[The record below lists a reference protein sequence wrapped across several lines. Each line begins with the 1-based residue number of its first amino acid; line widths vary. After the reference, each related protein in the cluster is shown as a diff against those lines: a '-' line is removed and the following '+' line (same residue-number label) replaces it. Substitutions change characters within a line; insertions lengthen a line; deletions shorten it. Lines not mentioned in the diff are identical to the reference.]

1 MPLSD
6 PHSIITLVAFVGV
19 ILAIAF
25 DLIDMVLAA
34 LLGVCTLTVSGI
46 FHHDDVMAAIGSCQE
61 PLALLFGGMVVARTL
76 EPTGIFENIGTR
88 FLILTR
94 GSGRRFLLGIIFL
107 VAPICAF
114 LPNAT
119 TVILVAPIIIRTAIA
134 LEVDFVGPM
143 ILTAIISNSAGLLT
157 LVGDPATFLV
167 GSSIGLTFLQYLQR
181 ISLGGLLS
189 VLIIIVLLP
198 RVLGDVWRVRRVLP
212 AGLAP
217 GPIQRPAM
225 CALSLSVLM
234 IMLLLF
240 VFGDFLPVRLVPP
253 AVAII
258 AATLALLVIYAQKIE
273 PVGAVLKDVDWKT
286 LIFIGCMFFMVQ
298 ALTKTELI
306 EDMTHFANVFFGN
319 NLMGVGFSLLAA
331 IALLSSLLANIP
343 VVAATILIV
352 KGYFVVI
359 EMVPEEALGAGFMDW
374 PPAAL
379 PVFVAMMFGA
389 TLGGNA
395 TLIGAAAN
403 IVAAGICASHGKPVG
418 FAKYLRYGVPITAA
432 QLAISALYVLGLFF
446 LVGSMQ

>member
-6 PHSIITLVAFVGV
+6 PQSILILVVFAGV

-25 DLIDMVLAA
+25 DWIDMVLAA
-34 LLGVCTLTVSGI
+34 LLGVCTLTAFGI
-46 FHHDDVMAAIGSCQE
+46 YGREDVMNSVGSSQE
-61 PLALLFGGMVVARTL
+61 PLALLFGGMIVARTL
-76 EPTGIFENIGTR
+76 EPTGIFENIGAR

-94 GSGRRFLLGIIFL
+94 GSGRRYLLGIVAL

-119 TVILVAPIIIRTAIA
+119 AVILVAPIIIRTAIA
-134 LEVDFVGPM
+134 LEVDFVGPLV
-143 ILTAIISNSAGLLT
+143 LTAIISNSAGLLT

-167 GSSIGLTFLQYLQR
+167 GTSIGLTFTQYLQR

-198 RVLGDVWRVRRVLP
+198 RVLGDVWRIRRELP

-217 GPIQRPAM
+217 EPIRRPVM
-225 CALSLSVLM
+225 CVLSLSVLVL
-234 IMLLLF
+234 MLVLF
-240 VFGDFLPVRLVPP
+240 VFGEMLPVKIVPP

-258 AATLALLVIYAQKIE
+258 AATLALLVIHALKVE

-286 LIFIGCMFFMVQ
+286 LIFIACMFFLVQ

-306 EDMTHFANVFFGN
+306 ESMTKFARIFFGD
-319 NLMGVGFSLLAA
+319 NLMGFAFSLLAA

-343 VVAATILIV
+343 VVAATILMV

-359 EMVPEEALGAGFMDW
+359 EMVPEEALGIGFTDW
-374 PPAAL
+374 PAPAL
-379 PVFVAMMFGA
+379 PVFIAMMFGA

-395 TLIGAAAN
+395 TLIGASAN

-418 FAKYLRYGVPITAA
+418 FAKFMRYGVPVTAA
-432 QLAISALYVLGLFF
+432 QLAVSALYVLALFF
-446 LVGSMQ
+446 LMGRSQ

>member
-6 PHSIITLVAFVGV
+6 PQSILILVVFAGV

-25 DLIDMVLAA
+25 DWIDMVLAA
-34 LLGVCTLTVSGI
+34 LLGVCTLTAFGI
-46 FHHDDVMAAIGSCQE
+46 YGREDVMNSVGSSQE
-61 PLALLFGGMVVARTL
+61 PLALLFGGMIVARTL
-76 EPTGIFENIGTR
+76 EPTGIFENIGAR

-94 GSGRRFLLGIIFL
+94 GSGRRYLLGIVAL

-119 TVILVAPIIIRTAIA
+119 AVILVAPIIIRTAIA
-134 LEVDFVGPM
+134 LEVDFVGPLV
-143 ILTAIISNSAGLLT
+143 LTAIISNSAGLLT

-167 GSSIGLTFLQYLQR
+167 GTSIGLTFTQYLQR

-198 RVLGDVWRVRRVLP
+198 RVLGDVWRIRRELP

-217 GPIQRPAM
+217 EPIRRPVM
-225 CALSLSVLM
+225 CVLSLSVLVL
-234 IMLLLF
+234 MLVLF
-240 VFGDFLPVRLVPP
+240 VFGEMLPVKIVPP

-258 AATLALLVIYAQKIE
+258 AATLALLVIHALKVE

-286 LIFIGCMFFMVQ
+286 LIFIACMFFLVQ

-306 EDMTHFANVFFGN
+306 ESMTKFARIFFGD
-319 NLMGVGFSLLAA
+319 NLMGFAFSLLAA

-343 VVAATILIV
+343 VVAATILMV

-359 EMVPEEALGAGFMDW
+359 EMVPEEALGIGFTDW
-374 PPAAL
+374 PAPAL
-379 PVFVAMMFGA
+379 PVFIAMMFGA

-395 TLIGAAAN
+395 TLIGASAN

-418 FAKYLRYGVPITAA
+418 FAKFMRYGVPVTAA
-432 QLAISALYVLGLFF
+432 QLAVSALYVLALFF
-446 LVGSMQ
+446 LVGRFH